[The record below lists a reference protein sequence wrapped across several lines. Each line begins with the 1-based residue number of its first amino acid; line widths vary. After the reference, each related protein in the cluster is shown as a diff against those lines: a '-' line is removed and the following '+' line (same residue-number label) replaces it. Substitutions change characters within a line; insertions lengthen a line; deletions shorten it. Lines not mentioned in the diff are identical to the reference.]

1 MSELRSRSF
10 LAAALLLGALS
21 CSDPSDDPDSDT
33 LPSTG
38 SGGTGGAGTG
48 GNMGA
53 VGGGGS
59 GAAATGTGGAMGSGE
74 GTGGAVGLSGAG
86 GGGGGAAVGAGGTG
100 GAGGAGGAGGG
111 GGDAGFPVPDKLI
124 ALTFDDGP
132 EPVRTAAVLDKLELH
147 QVPASFFLI
156 GQLINA
162 GTAPVLQRA
171 ADLGCEFENHSF
183 GFASLAGQAA
193 AAVTASVNDTVA
205 AIEQFTD
212 DSPQFFRPPNLAV
225 DAQLFQLVDFPFAG
239 GIVGGDFPAQFG
251 GNPTVEAVSNTVL
264 TQAQD
269 GSIILLHDVQNQN
282 PHPTPDALDI
292 IIPELKRRGF
302 EFVTLR
308 DLFARRGVD
317 PNAQQDM
324 LWAVVPP
331 N

>member
-1 MSELRSRSF
+1 
-10 LAAALLLGALS
+10 
-21 CSDPSDDPDSDT
+21 
-33 LPSTG
+33 
-38 SGGTGGAGTG
+38 
-48 GNMGA
+48 MGA

-59 GAAATGTGGAMGSGE
+59 GGAATGTGGATGNGE

-86 GGGGGAAVGAGGTG
+86 GSGGAGDS
-100 GAGGAGGAGGG
+100 GAGGAG
-111 GGDAGFPVPDKLI
+111 DAGFPAPDKLV

-132 EPVRTAAVLDKLELH
+132 EPMRTAAVLDKLELH
-147 QVPASFFLI
+147 QIPASFFLI

-162 GTAPVLQRA
+162 GTQPVLQRA
-171 ADLGCEFENHSF
+171 AALGCEFENHSF
-183 GFASLAGQAA
+183 GYNSLTGQTPD
-193 AAVTASVNDTVA
+193 AVTTSVNSTVA

-225 DAQLFQLVDFPFAG
+225 DAQMYQLIDFPFAG

-251 GNPTVEAVSNTVL
+251 GNPTVDAVSNTVL
-264 TQAQD
+264 TQVQD
-269 GSIILLHDVQNQN
+269 GSIILLHDVQNLN

-308 DLFARRGVD
+308 QLFERRGVD
-317 PNAQQDM
+317 PNSQQDM

-331 N
+331 S